1 MAVSN
6 TNVALR
12 SEIGNDGC
20 KVVQTT
26 NISLSSMMTDSTV
39 NGILNTYAG
48 SNSGPVSAFE
58 KIGGSNNP
66 LASSANTSVTPSH
79 RASIIN
85 TPHHMSHAIGG
96 FHENTGGGF
105 GGGQ

>member
-6 TNVALR
+6 TNVKLKAQIAD
-12 SEIGNDGC
+12 EC

-26 NISLSSMMTDSTV
+26 NLSMKSIFVGGVTV
-39 NGILNTYAG
+39 NGILNTFANTSTG
-48 SNSGPVSAFE
+48 GPCSAFE

-66 LASSANTSVTPSH
+66 LQSTPNTALTNSDVSAISL
-79 RASIIN
+79 

-96 FHENTGGGF
+96 FHEAGGGP
-105 GGGQ
+105 GR

>member
-26 NISLSSMMTDSTV
+26 NISLSSLMTDSTV

-48 SNSGPVSAFE
+48 QTSGPVSAFE
-58 KIGGSNNP
+58 KFGGSNNP
-66 LASSANTSVTPSH
+66 LESTPNTALTASD
-79 RASIIN
+79 RAAILN

-96 FHENTGGGF
+96 FHEAGGGP
-105 GGGQ
+105 GQ

>member
-20 KVVQTT
+20 KVVETA
-26 NISLSSMMTDSTV
+26 NISLSSLMTGGNI
-39 NGILNTYAG
+39 NGILNTFANTSTG
-48 SNSGPVSAFE
+48 GPCSAFE

-66 LASSANTSVTPSH
+66 LQSTPNSNATTSQLQNFLTQPF
-79 RASIIN
+79 
-85 TPHHMSHAIGG
+85 HMSHAIGG
-96 FHENTGGGF
+96 DHIAGGGP
-105 GGGQ
+105 GQ

>member
-1 MAVSN
+1 VAVSN

-20 KVVQTT
+20 KVVETA
-26 NISLSSMMTDSTV
+26 NISLSSLMTGGNI

-48 SNSGPVSAFE
+48 SISGPVSGFE

-66 LASSANTSVTPSH
+66 LASSPNTSVTTSH
-79 RASIIN
+79 RAAILN

-96 FHENTGGGF
+96 FHEAGGGP
-105 GGGQ
+105 GQ

>member
-26 NISLSSMMTDSTV
+26 NISLSSLMTGTSV
-39 NGILNTYAG
+39 GGISHTYAG
-48 SNSGPVSAFE
+48 QNSGPCNAFE
-58 KIGGSNNP
+58 KFGGSNNP
-66 LASSANTSVTPSH
+66 LQSTPNTALTNSDVSAISL
-79 RASIIN
+79 

-96 FHENTGGGF
+96 FHEAGGGP
-105 GGGQ
+105 GR